1 MGDCAS
7 AEFVQKCNKSVH
19 LPIWVS
25 FLCLLVQNTQSAPR
39 LNHAQVATKSPNRHK
54 KDSQAGKWTLLLH
67 FSAYWG
73 HYIISCTF
81 FLCLPLALAT
91 CVYRWKALYKEL
103 ELFNIYFSLY
113 FDAAWKVFQEV
124 LSITFVSNPGSIS
137 LKGWSILSSV
147 FIGYIYFCCFPNSIW
162 GQEMVCLQS
171 SGRLHI

>member
-25 FLCLLVQNTQSAPR
+25 FLCLLVQNTRSAPR
-39 LNHAQVATKSPNRHK
+39 LNHAQVTTKSPNRHK

-124 LSITFVSNPGSIS
+124 LSIYNICIKSWQYFFKRMEYFVQCVYW
-137 LKGWSILSSV
+137 L
-147 FIGYIYFCCFPNSIW
+147 YIVLLLP
-162 GQEMVCLQS
+162 
-171 SGRLHI
+171 